1 MTFKLCAGVSIVR
14 DKFRVGE
21 GATARCFSD
30 VSASRIEW
38 LNNGV
43 VMASTTNSSTQQ
55 LDLVFSLVND
65 SIHNQVFICRVT
77 GTDLEELRQNFTVK
91 VNGRLSMH
99 MGIND
104 VHMQSV

>member
-1 MTFKLCAGVSIVR
+1 MTFKLYAGVSIVR

-30 VSASRIEW
+30 VLASRIEW

-43 VMASTTNSSTQQ
+43 VMASATSSTQQ

-77 GTDLEELRQNFTVK
+77 GMDLEELRQNFTVK

-99 MGIND
+99 IGINN
-104 VHMQSV
+104 VLMQSV